1 MKMQSKK
8 LTPRDFASPQSVKWC
23 PGCGD
28 FAVLAQ
34 IQKTF
39 ASLGLEHEKFVI
51 VSGIGCSSRFPYY
64 INTYGFHSIHGRA
77 PAVATGI
84 KMANPEL
91 SVWVMTGDGDA
102 LSIGGNHILH
112 AIRRNMDLKIVLF
125 NNRIYALTKGQASP
139 TTRLGVVTKSSPL
152 GTVDYPVNPVHMAA
166 GLDCGFVARVLDT
179 DARTLNAVFS
189 KAATYRGTVFIE
201 VLQKCLAFTESEFND
216 FKDKEKKEDISLYL
230 EHGKPL
236 VFGKNKN
243 KGIILKDLRPEVI
256 EFEPGKV
263 PPEVVIYDETNPALA
278 YAVSGLNLPSFPVPF
293 GIIKNVP
300 KPSLIEILQQEAD
313 ERKEPELKE
322 ILGGDAW
329 EKE

>member
-1 MKMQSKK
+1 MQSKK
-8 LTPRDFASPQSVKWC
+8 LTPRDFASPQPVKWC

-28 FAVLAQ
+28 FVVLAQ

-39 ASLGLEHEKFVI
+39 ASMGLEHEKFVV

-91 SVWVMTGDGDA
+91 SVWIMTGDGDA

-139 TTRLGVVTKSSPL
+139 TTRLGVVTRSSPL

-179 DARTLNAVFS
+179 DLKTLNAVFS

-216 FKDKEKKEDISLYL
+216 FKDKERREDISLYL

>member
-1 MKMQSKK
+1 MQSKK